1 MDFLAKNGGADFHL
15 WWQSSCYT
23 SLRLPASQFLLMRE
37 KQTLHANFAPLRARG
52 VSNTGPSQSQNS
64 LNKWSMLS
72 TCWWPMSWDMGP
84 PSPWSLPSKT
94 PFPQKRWKSRWWP
107 PRTETELLC
116 GVASRW
122 LCGAPFSRV
131 PDGHVRNSFLGP
143 QVGIH
148 AMDNNT
154 TIHKF

>member
-1 MDFLAKNGGADFHL
+1 MEEQIFISDDNQVAILAWDFLPLNFFWEKNKFFMP
-15 WWQSSCYT
+15 T
-23 SLRLPASQFLLMRE
+23 LLHWE
-37 KQTLHANFAPLRARG
+37 LEA

-64 LNKWSMLS
+64 LSKWSVLS
-72 TCWWPMSWDMGP
+72 ICWWPMSWDMGP
-84 PSPWSLPSKT
+84 LSPWSLPFKT
-94 PFPQKRWKSRWWP
+94 PCPQKRWKSRCWP

-122 LCGAPFSRV
+122 LRGAPSSRA
-131 PDGHVRNSFLGP
+131 PEGHVRNSFLGP